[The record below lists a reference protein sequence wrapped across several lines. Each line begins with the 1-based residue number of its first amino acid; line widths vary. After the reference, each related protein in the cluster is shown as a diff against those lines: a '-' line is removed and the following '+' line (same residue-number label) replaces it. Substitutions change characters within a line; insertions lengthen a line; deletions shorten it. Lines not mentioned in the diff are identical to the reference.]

1 MESVTIREIQH
12 NLSAYLRRV
21 ERGEVIEIRRR
32 NTVIAQLVPPKKA
45 DARDDV
51 DWKSVKERR
60 QALWNG
66 KAPGKSISEIVY
78 ESREE

>member
-21 ERGEVIEIRRR
+21 ERGEIIEIRRR
-32 NTVIAQLVPPKKA
+32 NTVIAQLVPAKEA
-45 DARDDV
+45 AARDEV
-51 DWKSVKERR
+51 DWSGVRERR
-60 QALWNG
+60 QALWSG